1 MSAVG
6 ADAIVRPRR
15 FTALKPSP
23 SGVARVRA
31 SANRMPYRG
40 VIKRKIVNSI
50 RRRAKGYTVTEVAEE
65 YALVDG
71 EMTLVK
77 RKVNKRDVPADV
89 SAQKLY
95 LEISGEEEKLTA
107 AEVKREKERLLKLL
121 EEKYGDSC
129 GKTGQKM

>member
-1 MSAVG
+1 MEEEG
-6 ADAIVRPRR
+6 
-15 FTALKPSP
+15 
-23 SGVARVRA
+23 
-31 SANRMPYRG
+31 
-40 VIKRKIVNSI
+40 KIVNSI

-129 GKTGQKM
+129 GKTRQKM